1 MTAVLTARHNPAVQ
15 ELTWLARACRAPKL
29 RTHAEFFEA
38 EMVIPTGPFQDF
50 KAKIARQPWTGH
62 FLRELNRPRWN
73 HCNLIGPGQA
83 GKTFNGTAEPL
94 LYHLFEQRETV
105 VFGAPDEDTG
115 ADKWE
120 VDYLPM
126 ILKTKY
132 RELLPRRGE
141 GSERGRFHNMIT
153 FGNGARLK
161 MMTGG
166 GGDTSRSAFSSRVA
180 VITEAGKLAVR
191 SDSSDETSK
200 LQQIM
205 SRVRSHDLNYRIYTE
220 CTLETPEGV
229 MWQWHLT
236 GSASRI
242 VKPCPHCGLYVA
254 PDEGDFVGWES
265 APDDVTAMEL
275 GHWVCPECKDP
286 ISDDQRL
293 AMNKRGVL
301 VHRGQEVT
309 PAGEVV
315 GPEPKTLR
323 FSFRFNAF
331 DNQLASSR
339 GIAKELHD
347 GSSEPDQESA
357 QKKIKQFLWALPWK
371 SSLTEEILLEVKQL
385 IHRQGSGGKGFVPP
399 WCERLCVGAD
409 LRKRQLHY
417 KVVAWAQGFRGQ
429 VVDYGILSV
438 RGDSLPIDEA
448 IKEALL
454 ELRDVCEAGW
464 LWQSGAQ
471 KPGELR
477 IPDAVWFDSRYGRE
491 GCYSFT
497 RDPKTDRTRYRPI
510 EGVGSGDY
518 TGRTKYTR
526 PKAKAGNI
534 RYIGDGYHLEVR
546 PASRVLVVEIDTDHW
561 KTRLH
566 QALSITPACEGGIPR
581 DGALV
586 LFETQNP
593 QEHLT
598 LARHLTSERSQTVF
612 EPGKGERK
620 VWVRVGGENHFLDA
634 GNYDMAAA
642 HYCGIRPLGL
652 AEMPAEEER
661 DEPRQRLITPSGQV
675 FFVGDR

>member
-1 MTAVLTARHNPAVQ
+1 MTAVLTARNNPALQ
-15 ELTWLARACRAPKL
+15 ELTWLARNCRAPKL
-29 RTHAEFFEA
+29 RTHGEFFEQ
-38 EMVIPTGPFQDF
+38 EMVVPTGPFENF
-50 KAKIARQPWTGH
+50 KAKISRQPWTGH
-62 FLRELNRPRWN
+62 FLRELNSPRWN
-73 HCNLIGPGQA
+73 HCNLIAPGQA
-83 GKTFNGTAEPL
+83 GKTFSGTAEPL

-115 ADKWE
+115 ADKWQ

-141 GSERGRFHNMIT
+141 GSEGGRFHNMIT

-191 SDSSDETSK
+191 SESSDETSK

-236 GSASRI
+236 GSASRV

-254 PDEGDFVGWES
+254 PDEGDFVGWEN
-265 APDDVTAMEL
+265 APDDFTAMEL
-275 GHWVCPECKDP
+275 GHWACPECKEP
-286 ISDDQRL
+286 ITADQRRE
-293 AMNKRGVL
+293 MNARGIL

-315 GPEPKTLR
+315 GPEPRTMR
-323 FSFRFNAF
+323 FSFRAGAF
-331 DNQLASSR
+331 DNQLVSPE

-347 GSSEPDQESA
+347 GSQESDQESA

-371 SSLTEEILLEVKQL
+371 SPLTEEILLEVKTL
-385 IHRQGSGGKGFVPP
+385 IQRQGGDAKGFVPA
-399 WCERLCVGAD
+399 WCERLTVGVD

-417 KVVAWAQGFRGQ
+417 VVIAWKDGFAGQ
-429 VVDYGILSV
+429 VVDYNILSV

-448 IKEALL
+448 IYEALL
-454 ELRDVCEAGW
+454 ELRDTCEAGW
-464 LWQSGAQ
+464 AWQGKAA
-471 KPGELR
+471 GELR
-477 IPDAVWFDSRYGRE
+477 IPDAVWYDSRYGQE
-491 GCYSFT
+491 GCYTFT
-497 RDPKTDRTRYRPI
+497 RDPKTDRMRYRPL

-526 PKAKAGNI
+526 PKARTGNI
-534 RYIGDGYHLEVR
+534 KFIGDHYHRELR
-546 PASRVLVVEIDTDHW
+546 PAKRVQVVELDTDHW
-561 KTRLH
+561 KNNVH
-566 QALSITPACEGGIPR
+566 QCLSLAKAVDGGIPLP
-581 DGALV
+581 GALV
-586 LFETQNP
+586 LFETKNAHD
-593 QEHLT
+593 HLT
-598 LARHLTSERSQTVF
+598 LARHLTSERSQIEF
-612 EPGKGERK
+612 EPGVGERK
-620 VWVRVGGENHFLDA
+620 KWVRVGGENHYLDA
-634 GNYDMAAA
+634 ANYATCAA
-642 HYCGIRPLGL
+642 YDVGIRPLGL
-652 AEMPAEEER
+652 ADVPAEEEK
-661 DEPRQRLITPSGQV
+661 EEAQQELITPSGQR